1 VIQIEIDDVDNL
13 VVKVVIRT
21 AVVKV
26 HGDPT
31 LGNELVVQ
39 LVDGI
44 QNGEG
49 LVDGQLAKTLV
60 RRASPILFASE

>member
-1 VIQIEIDDVDNL
+1 MIQIEIDDVDNL